1 MGGEGIYRYVSS
13 PLIDFS
19 VVFEIN
25 SFNNIAEEY
34 FLKKVLKIFGIVKT
48 RNYIRILKRELVLF
62 NFKYISIGSKPFW
75 DNLFNNVT

>member
-34 FLKKVLKIFGIVKT
+34 YFLIF
-48 RNYIRILKRELVLF
+48 
-62 NFKYISIGSKPFW
+62 FK
-75 DNLFNNVT
+75 